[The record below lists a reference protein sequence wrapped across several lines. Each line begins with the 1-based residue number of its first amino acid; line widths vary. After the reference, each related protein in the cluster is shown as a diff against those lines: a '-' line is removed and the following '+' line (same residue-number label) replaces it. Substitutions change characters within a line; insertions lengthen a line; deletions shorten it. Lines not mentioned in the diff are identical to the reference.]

1 MIIDRKAL
9 EERCRNNSALADS
22 EEERRLSELA
32 AIPPEKLRLANADWQ
47 TDERFTGEPIG
58 FYKDAFRRLRAN
70 RVSMIS
76 LWTIVVI
83 ILLALIVPS
92 ITGYGYTEQNVKQKN
107 LPSKIPV
114 LEKLGVFD
122 GTRVLTNIKKKSIT
136 DPKRYPEGC
145 ILEVVRE
152 YKAGKQD
159 VVDVKVDYYAYCN
172 VKEGEYH
179 WFGTDYLGRDI
190 LTRLFHGTRISLM
203 IALLSVVT
211 NLVIGI
217 IYGSVAGYYGGR
229 VDMFLTHL
237 AEVLDGLPY
246 IVVTILFM
254 LWFGAGIFSIV
265 LALTVT
271 GWIGTARLTRAQ
283 FYRFKD
289 REYVLAARTL
299 GVPDRKL
306 IFRHILPNTVGPL
319 ITRAMIAVPGAIF
332 SESFLA
338 YIGLGIK
345 PPEPSIGI
353 QLSEGQKVL
362 LQYPNQT
369 FFPAALISLLMIAF
383 NMLSNGLR
391 DAMDPNRRGEE

>member
-1 MIIDRKAL
+1 MIIEDR
-9 EERCRNNSALADS
+9 N
-22 EEERRLSELA
+22 RLPDELRD
-32 AIPPEKLRLANADWQ
+32 IPAEAFRPANRDW
-47 TDERFTGEPIG
+47 TRDERFTTEPIG
-58 FYKDAFRRLRAN
+58 FYKDVIRRLFSN
-70 RVSMIS
+70 RVSVVS
-76 LWTIVVI
+76 LTAIVLIIALSIVVPM
-83 ILLALIVPS
+83 V
-92 ITGYGYTEQNVKQKN
+92 TGYGYTEQNVKQKN

-114 LEKLGVFD
+114 LERFGVFD
-122 GTRVLTNIKKKSIT
+122 GTRVLTNIKKSSIN
-136 DPKRYPEGC
+136 DPKRYPEGSV
-145 ILEVVRE
+145 LSVVRE
-152 YKAGKQD
+152 YSAGRQE
-159 VVDVKVDYYAYCN
+159 VVDVKVDYYAYCK
-172 VKEGEYH
+172 VPEGEYH

-190 LTRLFHGTRISLM
+190 MTRLFRGTRISLM
-203 IALLSVVT
+203 IAMLSVVT
-211 NLVIGI
+211 NLIIGV
-217 IYGSVAGYYGGR
+217 IYGSVAGYYGGK
-229 VDMFLTHL
+229 VDIFLTHL

-254 LWFGAGIFSIV
+254 LWLGSGMLSII

-283 FYRFKD
+283 FYRYKG

-306 IFRHILPNTVGPL
+306 IFRHILPNTIGPL

-353 QLSEGQKVL
+353 LLSEGQKVL

-369 FFPAALISLLMIAF
+369 FFPALLISVLMIAF

-391 DAMDPNRRGEE
+391 DAMDPSRRGET